1 MADIILIK
9 CGELILKGNNRAKFE
24 DRLVKNIKNA
34 IGKFGNFRVWK
45 EQATMFVEGADEN
58 ADLETV
64 IEPIQKVFGIIKL
77 SPAWRAEKNMD
88 SIVQTMIKQC
98 VELQDAKTFK
108 VDAKRADK
116 KFELKSPE
124 ICMEAGG
131 RLLAAYP
138 HLKVDLHHPDTV
150 VHVEVR
156 HDAAYV
162 YSREYRGSGGIP
174 TGTSG
179 KGMLLLS
186 GGIDSP
192 VAGWMMAKRGM
203 ELEAIH
209 FFSYPYTSERAKEK
223 VIDLAKILTQYTGAI
238 KLYIVP
244 FTELQLAMVE
254 KCPGDQIT
262 ILIRRAM
269 SRIAQKICAK
279 SGSLALITG
288 ESLGQVASQTMHS
301 LVVTNEVAELP
312 VLRPLIGLDKE
323 EIIQYAR
330 KIDTYETSILPYEDC
345 CTIFVPK
352 HPETKPKLEKI
363 QLSESKLDMEMFIQ
377 KAVDETEVIEL
388 N

>member
-24 DRLVKNIKNA
+24 DRLVKNIKSA
-34 IGKFGNFRVWK
+34 VSKFGNFHVWK
-45 EQATMFVEGADEN
+45 EQATMFVEGADET

-77 SPAWRAEKNMD
+77 SPAWRAEKNID
-88 SIVQTMIKQC
+88 SIVQTAVTRC
-98 VELQDAKTFK
+98 TELRDAKTFK

-131 RLLAAYP
+131 HLLAAYP
-138 HLKVDLHHPDTV
+138 HLKVDLHRPDIV
-150 VHVEVR
+150 IHVDVR

-238 KLYIVP
+238 KLHIVP

-269 SRIAQKICAK
+269 SRIAQKICTAT
-279 SGSLALITG
+279 GSLALITG
-288 ESLGQVASQTMHS
+288 ESLGQVASQTLHS
-301 LVVTNEVAELP
+301 LVVTNEVAEIP

-330 KIDTYETSILPYEDC
+330 RIDTYETSILPYEDC

-363 QLSESKLDMEMFIQ
+363 RLSESKLEMDALIQ
-377 KAVDETEVIEL
+377 KAVDETEIIEL

>member
-1 MADIILIK
+1 MIK

-34 IGKFGNFRVWK
+34 ICSYGNFRVWK
-45 EQATMFVEGADEN
+45 EQATMFVEAADEQ

-77 SPAWRAEKNMD
+77 SPAWRTEKSID
-88 SIVQTMIKQC
+88 GIVQAASANCM
-98 VELQDAKTFK
+98 ELQDANTFK

-116 KFELKSPE
+116 KFELTSPE
-124 ICMEAGG
+124 ICMETGG
-131 RLLAAYP
+131 RLLSAFP
-138 HLKVDLHHPDTV
+138 NLKVDLHHPEVT
-150 VHVEVR
+150 VHVDIR
-156 HDAAYV
+156 QDYAYV
-162 YSREYRGSGGIP
+162 YSKEYKGSGGIP

-223 VIDLAKILTQYTGAI
+223 VVDLAKILKQYTGTL

-254 KCPGDQIT
+254 HCPGDQIT

-269 SRIAQKICAK
+269 SRIAQIICAK

-288 ESLGQVASQTMHS
+288 ESLGQVASQTLHS
-301 LVVTNEVAELP
+301 LVVTNEVAEIP

-330 KIDTYETSILPYEDC
+330 RINTYETSILPYEDC

-363 QLSESKLDMEMFIQ
+363 RLSETKFDMEHLIQ
-377 KAVDETEVIEL
+377 KAVEETQTIEL
-388 N
+388 

>member
-1 MADIILIK
+1 MADIIMIK

-34 IGKFGNFRVWK
+34 ICSYGNFRVWK
-45 EQATMFVEGADEN
+45 EQATMFVEAADEQ

-77 SPAWRAEKNMD
+77 SPAWRTEKSID
-88 SIVQTMIKQC
+88 GIVQAASANCM
-98 VELQDAKTFK
+98 ELQDANTFK

-116 KFELKSPE
+116 KFELTSPE
-124 ICMEAGG
+124 ICMETGG
-131 RLLAAYP
+131 RLLSAFP
-138 HLKVDLHHPDTV
+138 NLKVDLHHPEVT
-150 VHVEVR
+150 VHVDIR
-156 HDAAYV
+156 QDYAYV
-162 YSREYRGSGGIP
+162 YSKEYKGSGGIP

-223 VIDLAKILTQYTGAI
+223 VVDLAKILKQYTGTL

-254 KCPGDQIT
+254 HCPGDQIT

-269 SRIAQKICAK
+269 SRIAQIICAK

-288 ESLGQVASQTMHS
+288 ESLGQVASQTLHS
-301 LVVTNEVAELP
+301 LVVTNEVAEIP

-330 KIDTYETSILPYEDC
+330 RINTYETSILPYEDC

-363 QLSESKLDMEMFIQ
+363 RLSETKFDMEHLIQ
-377 KAVDETEVIEL
+377 KAVEETQTIEL
-388 N
+388 

>member
-1 MADIILIK
+1 MADSILIK
-9 CGELILKGNNRAKFE
+9 CGELILKGNNRGKFE

-34 IGKFGNFRVWK
+34 IRKYGNFNVWK
-45 EQATMFVEGADEN
+45 EQATMFVESADEN
-58 ADLETV
+58 TDLETA
-64 IEPIQKVFGIIKL
+64 ITPIQKVFGIIKI
-77 SPAWRAEKNMD
+77 SPAWRAEKKLD
-88 SIVQTMIKQC
+88 SIVRIALNNCT
-98 VELQDAKTFK
+98 ELRDAKTFK
-108 VDAKRADK
+108 VEAKRADK

-131 RLLAAYP
+131 RILEAYP
-138 HLKVDLHHPDTV
+138 HLKVDLHHPDVTI
-150 VHVEVR
+150 HVDVR
-156 HDAAYV
+156 QDYAYV
-162 YSREYRGSGGIP
+162 YSRAYPGAGGIP
-174 TGTSG
+174 TGTGG

-223 VIDLAKILTQYTGAI
+223 VIDLAKILTQYTGSL
-238 KLYIVP
+238 KLHVVP
-244 FTELQLAMVE
+244 FTELQLALVD

-269 SRIAQKICAK
+269 SRIAQQICAQT
-279 SGSLALITG
+279 GSLALITG
-288 ESLGQVASQTMHS
+288 ESLGQVASQTLHS
-301 LVVTNEVAELP
+301 LAVTNEVAELP

-330 KIDTYETSILPYEDC
+330 RIDTYETSILPYEDC

-363 QLSESKLDMEMFIQ
+363 RLSEAKVDMDALIRQ
-377 KAVDETEVIEL
+377 AVENTEVIDL
-388 N
+388 

>member
-1 MADIILIK
+1 MADIIMIK

-34 IGKFGNFRVWK
+34 IRSYGDFHVWK
-45 EQATMFVEGADEN
+45 EQATMFVEAADVES
-58 ADLETV
+58 DLETV

-77 SPAWRAEKNMD
+77 SPAWRAEKSID
-88 SIVQTMIKQC
+88 GIVQAALANCT
-98 VELQDAKTFK
+98 ELQDAHTFK

-116 KFELKSPE
+116 KFALTSPE

-131 RLLAAYP
+131 RLLSAFP
-138 HLKVDLHHPDTV
+138 NLKVDLHHPEVT
-150 VHVEVR
+150 VHVDVR
-156 HDAAYV
+156 QDSAYV
-162 YSREYRGSGGIP
+162 YSKEYKGSGGIP

-223 VIDLAKILTQYTGAI
+223 VIDLAKILKQYTGTL

-254 KCPGDQIT
+254 HCPGDQIT

-269 SRIAQKICAK
+269 SRIAQKICLK

-288 ESLGQVASQTMHS
+288 ESLGQVASQTLHS
-301 LVVTNEVAELP
+301 LVVTNEVAEIP

-330 KIDTYETSILPYEDC
+330 RIGTYETSILPYEDC

-363 QLSESKLDMEMFIQ
+363 RLSETKFDMEQLIQ
-377 KAVDETEVIEL
+377 KAVEETQAMEL
-388 N
+388 

>member
-24 DRLVKNIKNA
+24 DRLVKNIKGA
-34 IGKFGNFRVWK
+34 IAKFGNFHVWK

-58 ADLETV
+58 ADLEKV

-77 SPAWRAEKNMD
+77 SPAWRAEKNMK
-88 SIVQTMIKQC
+88 SIVQTMVERC
-98 VELQDAKTFK
+98 TELQDAKTFK

-131 RLLAAYP
+131 SLLSVYP
-138 HLKVDLHHPDTV
+138 HLKVDLHHPDAV

-156 HDAAYV
+156 QDAAYV

-238 KLYIVP
+238 KLHIVP

-288 ESLGQVASQTMHS
+288 ESLGQVASQTLHS
-301 LVVTNEVAELP
+301 LVVTNEVADLP

-330 KIDTYETSILPYEDC
+330 KINTYETSILPYEDC

-363 QLSESKLDMEMFIQ
+363 QLSESKLDMDALIQ
-377 KAVDETEVIEL
+377 KAVDETELIEL